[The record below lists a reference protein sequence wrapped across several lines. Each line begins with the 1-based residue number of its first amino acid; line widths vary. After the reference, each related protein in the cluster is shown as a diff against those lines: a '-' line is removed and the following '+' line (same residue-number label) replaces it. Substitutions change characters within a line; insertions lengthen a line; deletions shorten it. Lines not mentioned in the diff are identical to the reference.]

1 LALIVRGTTFV
12 LSTLYFGKQRRK
24 GMKNQKGFTLI
35 ELVVVIVILGLLAAV
50 ALPKFVDMRTEA
62 AVAQANGVYGA
73 AQAAAAL
80 NHAAKLVG
88 KVAADRPTFDATTCA
103 TGQVDDG
110 QCLMNAL
117 EENPEGW
124 TVTAATI
131 ASTIAGTTY
140 TITVTTAES
149 DTDKAVLGKSW

>member
-1 LALIVRGTTFV
+1 
-12 LSTLYFGKQRRK
+12 
-24 GMKNQKGFTLI
+24 MKNQNGFTLI
-35 ELVVVIVILGLLAAV
+35 ELVVVIVILGILAAV

-88 KVAADRPTFDATTCA
+88 KAVAERPAYDATSCA

-124 TVTAATI
+124 TVATNTI
-131 ASTIAGTTY
+131 TSTIAGTTY

-149 DTDKAVLGKSW
+149 DTGKAVLNKSW